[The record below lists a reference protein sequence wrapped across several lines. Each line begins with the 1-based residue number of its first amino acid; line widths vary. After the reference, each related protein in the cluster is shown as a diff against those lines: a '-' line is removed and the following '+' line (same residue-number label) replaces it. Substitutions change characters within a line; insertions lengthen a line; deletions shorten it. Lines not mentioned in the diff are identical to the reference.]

1 MHVSTLT
8 ASSPAFTALIWWL
21 VPLAGVIGALVY
33 ILWVS
38 KFKRKFEKGT
48 SRSVNQFERFQ
59 NSFRDN
65 AMRDNAFRDNAMRDS
80 LEEDKNQRDNEPK
93 S

>member
-59 NSFRDN
+59 NSFRDGLEQEKIE
-65 AMRDNAFRDNAMRDS
+65 REKIERDS
-80 LEEDKNQRDNEPK
+80 NQRDNEPQ

>member
-1 MHVSTLT
+1 MHVSTLA
-8 ASSPAFTALIWWL
+8 ASSAAFTALIWWL
-21 VPLAGVIGALVY
+21 VPLAGAIGALGY

-38 KFKRKFEKGT
+38 QFRQKFEKGT

-59 NSFRDN
+59 NSFRDGSS
-65 AMRDNAFRDNAMRDS
+65 RDATQRDGSSRDAT
-80 LEEDKNQRDNEPK
+80 QPDNEPK

>member
-1 MHVSTLT
+1 MHVITLT
-8 ASSPAFTALIWWL
+8 ASSSAFTALIWWL
-21 VPLAGVIGALVY
+21 VPLAGVIGALGY

-38 KFKRKFEKGT
+38 QFREKFEKGT

-65 AMRDNAFRDNAMRDS
+65 S
-80 LEEDKNQRDNEPK
+80 NQDPSSQDNEPK
-93 S
+93 SK

>member
-8 ASSPAFTALIWWL
+8 ASSAAFTALIWWL

-48 SRSVNQFERFQ
+48 YRSVNQFERFQ
-59 NSFRDN
+59 NSFREGAEREN
-65 AMRDNAFRDNAMRDS
+65 AER
-80 LEEDKNQRDNEPK
+80 ENESK
-93 S
+93 SE

>member
-8 ASSPAFTALIWWL
+8 ASSAAFTALIWWL

-59 NSFRDN
+59 NSFRDSLEQEKIE
-65 AMRDNAFRDNAMRDS
+65 RDS
-80 LEEDKNQRDNEPK
+80 NQQDNEPK

>member
-38 KFKRKFEKGT
+38 KFKRQFEKGT

-59 NSFRDN
+59 NSFRDG
-65 AMRDNAFRDNAMRDS
+65 
-80 LEEDKNQRDNEPK
+80 LEQEKIERDKNQRDNDPK

>member
-1 MHVSTLT
+1 MHMSTLT
-8 ASSPAFTALIWWL
+8 ASSSAFTALIWWL
-21 VPLAGVIGALVY
+21 VPLAGVIGALGY

-38 KFKRKFEKGT
+38 QFRDKFENGT

-65 AMRDNAFRDNAMRDS
+65 D
-80 LEEDKNQRDNEPK
+80 PK
-93 S
+93 SK

>member
-1 MHVSTLT
+1 MHVITLT
-8 ASSPAFTALIWWL
+8 ASSSAFTALIWWL
-21 VPLAGVIGALVY
+21 VPLAGVIGALGY

-38 KFKRKFEKGT
+38 QFREKFEKGT

-65 AMRDNAFRDNAMRDS
+65 SNPDS
-80 LEEDKNQRDNEPK
+80 SSQDNEPK
-93 S
+93 SK

>member
-59 NSFRDN
+59 NSFRDG
-65 AMRDNAFRDNAMRDS
+65 
-80 LEEDKNQRDNEPK
+80 LEQEKIEQEKIERDKNQRDNDPK